1 VIRGGKSEVTNAK
14 YQLVSGAGIL
24 GHSSLVRGIP
34 GSLFEREAAGF
45 MRLDFTRSGRVRLS
59 VTTVVPQGERP
70 EGESA
75 EVFSM
80 WLTQEGGL

>member
-1 VIRGGKSEVTNAK
+1 
-14 YQLVSGAGIL
+14 
-24 GHSSLVRGIP
+24 
-34 GSLFEREAAGF
+34 

-59 VTTVVPQGERP
+59 VTTVVPQGGRP

-80 WLTQEGGL
+80 WLTEEGGL

>member
-1 VIRGGKSEVTNAK
+1 
-14 YQLVSGAGIL
+14 
-24 GHSSLVRGIP
+24 
-34 GSLFEREAAGF
+34 

-59 VTTVVPQGERP
+59 VMTVVPQGERP

-80 WLTQEGGL
+80 WLTEEGGL